1 MAHEHNDRRRLA
13 PLVVKIGGSLL
24 SSATRLATVVAIL
37 ARARRPIVIVPGGGP
52 FADQV
57 REAQKHHDA
66 SERAAHRMALVA
78 MHQTGLLI
86 EDMQS
91 RFIAVDTVASIRRT
105 LEANR
110 IPVWLPLKLAADDAT
125 IPVDWSVTSD
135 ALAARLAERLRFEAV
150 LLIKSRCVPL
160 GPSAAE
166 LAADGIV
173 DTVFGDVVG
182 RAGLA
187 FRIIGPGEERALAE
201 ICLAAPPA
209 CQRVAS
215 LNVRRPCSRSD
226 RSRRGIRRAAA
237 GGLPA
242 NPRH

>member
-1 MAHEHNDRRRLA
+1 MAHDQNDRRRLA

-24 SSATRLATVVAIL
+24 SNATRLSTVVATL

-57 REAQKHHDA
+57 RDAQNSHGTSD
-66 SERAAHRMALVA
+66 RAAHRMALLA

-86 EDMQS
+86 EDMQG
-91 RFIAVDTVASIRRT
+91 RFIAVDTVAAIRQA
-105 LEANR
+105 LAANR
-110 IPVWLPLKLAADDAT
+110 IPVWLPLRLAADDAT
-125 IPVDWSVTSD
+125 LPVDWSVTSD

-150 LLIKSRCVPL
+150 LLIKSRCVPQ

-166 LAADGIV
+166 LASDSIV
-173 DTVFGDVVG
+173 DTIFGHVVD

-201 ICLAAPPA
+201 ICLATPQMA
-209 CQRVAS
+209 VAS
-215 LNVRRPCSRSD
+215 LYVRRPCSRSD
-226 RSRRGIRRAAA
+226 RSRRGVRRAM
-237 GGLPA
+237 GGLSA